1 MSRRHPPT
9 SPDGPTAAEP
19 LLVFRSKP
27 VASYIAGRWSALETA
42 KEIPRGFVHALLL
55 GADDGT
61 APAFGGLKCVTA
73 TSFSPDTVLAERDP
87 HGHGEL
93 QHNRRTRTTTRDRPP
108 PWRGLRVVR
117 AQGCGSQVPSV

>member
-1 MSRRHPPT
+1 MFSDPNRLPVTSQVVGRH
-9 SPDGPTAAEP
+9 
-19 LLVFRSKP
+19 LRL
-27 VASYIAGRWSALETA
+27 A

-93 QHNRRTRTTTRDRPP
+93 QHNR
-108 PWRGLRVVR
+108 
-117 AQGCGSQVPSV
+117 